1 MDILVADLI
10 ALIEEVGHGPV
21 DLLGHSMGGRVAL
34 GVVLARPDLINS
46 LILMDTSAWSF
57 LSRSDESI
65 AWIWWPSTREAFD
78 PARGVPSSF
87 GLVGLRGR

>member
-57 LSRSDESI
+57 IPPDESI
-65 AWIWWPSTREAFD
+65 AQLVAKYMEAFD

-87 GLVGLRGR
+87 GFGRAGAR